1 MFEYQNMLINPR
13 KIITVSA
20 ITEAGDGRVRM
31 TLVAEQVGQL
41 KLTYDTLAEAKAA
54 KDELRRLLRLVD

>member
-1 MFEYQNMLINPR
+1 MLINPR

>member
-1 MFEYQNMLINPR
+1 VFEYQNMLINPR

>member
-1 MFEYQNMLINPR
+1 MLINPR

-20 ITEAGDGRVRM
+20 ITEAADGRVRM

-54 KDELRRLLRLVD
+54 KDELRRLLRVVD

>member
-1 MFEYQNMLINPR
+1 MLINPR

-31 TLVAEQVGQL
+31 TLVAEQEGQL